1 MVKPWVSIVVPS
13 QNRAVSLLE
22 SIRSVQRQMESGWEC
37 FIMDNHSQDSAWLVA
52 QMLGREDVRIHTQR
66 HNVLKRDVQHI
77 RDAVYQGN
85 SPYVMLLLPGQVLA
99 PNVLTLMRV
108 ATESYEDAALF
119 TGVLQAGIHTGWE
132 KGIERWSDGA
142 LVGQVLVSGNTQ
154 RQHAP
159 IIFRRDVL
167 DETNAF
173 DGTNSWTQ
181 EFEAMMLVGSRYPWV
196 TVSGVEAGYNRIL
209 SKVLIPLL
217 SSGDLA
223 AFEAQ
228 AVARLLNDHAVS
240 SAVGPEDVR
249 AAWARVRAVELAAAL
264 YQLTHGRWPR
274 RPLYEIPE
282 LECQLKLN
290 SFMGETAAAIQFL
303 YGNWRMMS

>member
-13 QNRAVSLLE
+13 QNHAVSLLE
-22 SIRSVQRQMESGWEC
+22 TIRSLQRQVESGWEC
-37 FIMDNHSQDSAWLVA
+37 FIMDNHSQDSAWFVA
-52 QMLGREDVRIHTQR
+52 EMLGREDVRIHSHR
-66 HNVLKRDVQHI
+66 HKVFKGDVQHI
-77 RDAVYQGN
+77 RDAVQQGN

-108 ATESYEDAALF
+108 AIDRYGDAALF
-119 TGVLQAGIHTGWE
+119 TGVPQAGIHAGWDN
-132 KGIERWSDGA
+132 GIERWSGGA
-142 LVGQVLVSGNTQ
+142 LVRHVLVSGNTQ

-159 IIFRRDVL
+159 VVFRRDIL
-167 DETNAF
+167 DETTAF

-181 EFEAMMLVGSRYPWV
+181 EFEAMVRVGSRYPWV
-196 TVSGVEAGYNRIL
+196 TVSGVEVSYNRIP

-217 SSGDLA
+217 RSGDLA
-223 AFEAQ
+223 VFEAQ

-249 AAWARVRAVELAAAL
+249 AAWARVRTVELAAAF

-274 RPLYEIPE
+274 RPLYETPE
-282 LECQLKLN
+282 FQLKPN
-290 SFMGETAAAIQFL
+290 FFIGEIAAAIQFL
-303 YGNWRMMS
+303 YSNWRMMS